1 MCQELLLPHPSFGA
15 SADPRLTSRVSV
27 LMTEER
33 FGASKIGAAT
43 RHLLK
48 VSQATCHSLI
58 CQNLPPSCLQALKGS
73 ATWEK
78 LGTNRWYHTKKPLD
92 HFKVIGMP
100 LKPGCSSIH
109 LHFRMLKHCNPGIL
123 ESSEWNCISLCWS
136 SRWLLS
142 ASTGH
147 PGGH

>member
-48 VSQATCHSLI
+48 VFAG
-58 CQNLPPSCLQALKGS
+58 NLPFFDLPKFAPILFASIERLS
-73 ATWEK
+73 N
-78 LGTNRWYHTKKPLD
+78 LGEVGDKQVVPYQETFGPL
-92 HFKVIGMP
+92 
-100 LKPGCSSIH
+100 
-109 LHFRMLKHCNPGIL
+109 
-123 ESSEWNCISLCWS
+123 
-136 SRWLLS
+136 
-142 ASTGH
+142 
-147 PGGH
+147 